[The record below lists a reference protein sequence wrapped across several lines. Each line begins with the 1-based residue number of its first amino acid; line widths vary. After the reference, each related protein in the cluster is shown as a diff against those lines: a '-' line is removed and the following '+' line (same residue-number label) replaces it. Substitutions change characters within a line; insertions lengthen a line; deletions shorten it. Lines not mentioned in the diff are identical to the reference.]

1 MPPILKLSDHGK
13 KILRSSHIASPLL
26 IIYDRNGLNSSLV
39 KEDRVMIRKNDWFW
53 ALLLITGLLVSAN
66 DAIGQKKLKVFISV
80 DMEGIAGVVHSD
92 QTSSSGKDYN
102 LARRWMT
109 EEVNAA
115 ITAAVQ
121 AGATEI
127 VVNDSHGS
135 MRNIIASELNPAAR
149 LITGSPKP
157 LAMMQGI
164 DETYDAV
171 IFIGYH
177 ARAGTED
184 GVLDHTISG
193 GSVLSISVNGIEMGE
208 ADLNALIA
216 GWYGVPVVLIAGDS
230 TVCRQTQKTLGDE
243 LEVAPVKE
251 AVGRYAA
258 STLTPEKAQGLIY
271 KKTKAALEKVE
282 KMKPYKLNPPYRFEL
297 HFLRSYMA
305 DKAELIP
312 QVERIGGRTVTFET
326 ENYIEGFKLLRALI
340 ALAR

>member
-1 MPPILKLSDHGK
+1 M
-13 KILRSSHIASPLL
+13 A
-26 IIYDRNGLNSSLV
+26 YNSSLF
-39 KEDRVMIRKNDWFW
+39 KEDRVMIRKNYWI
-53 ALLLITGLLVSAN
+53 LGLVLIMNMIFFAN
-66 DAIGQKKLKVFISV
+66 DAIGQKKLKIFISV

-109 EEVNAA
+109 GEVNAVVTGA
-115 ITAAVQ
+115 LQ
-121 AGATEI
+121 AGAAEI

-135 MRNIIASELNPAAR
+135 MRNIIASELNAAAR

-177 ARAGTED
+177 ARAGTEG

-208 ADLNALIA
+208 TELNALIA

-230 TVCRQTQKTLGDE
+230 TVCRQAQKALGDE

-258 STLTPEKAQGLIY
+258 NTLTPEKAQGLIY
-271 KKTKAALEKVE
+271 DKTKAALEKLE
-282 KMKPYKLNPPYRFEL
+282 KMRPYKLQPPYRFEL
-297 HFLRSYMA
+297 RFLRSYMA
-305 DKAELIP
+305 DRAELIP
-312 QVERIGGRTVTFET
+312 QVERTGGRTVRFET